1 MQLQNFLTTSP
12 YITVFTGVRDNNTA
26 PVNNTPAAADNN
38 LQEWQDCSL
47 IPGWQVRK
55 CSNSLRLEFLA
66 PDHRLVTSIAE
77 AMVLMKNPPPTF
89 ATAADNGGT
98 KSPPPEDA
106 KVIPTSSSSTT
117 TTSMFRPCPVL
128 SVSACSSPL
137 PTPSSL
143 LLPLVDSS
151 TSTKPC
157 IANDDESTITD
168 DNNANIKLNQV
179 FVTTEWKELRQVAS
193 GFVNLPSANTAD
205 DSSSDSDSDIAVE
218 INFTADP
225 VVFVPKLTKLIQD
238 EEIRARLEQMDGGEK
253 ISGSGANNP
262 RKISVPLNMIHSDE
276 GYENNVDEL
285 KTVMTRRQRDSYRK
299 AKSAAIDKLSA
310 VTEDLNKSQ
319 QEIEKEE
326 EEKMA
331 VNSDGRSRRNRQRQN
346 YEEMND
352 EDFNSLLPKP
362 KFLIQQLNTPPP
374 VVTPLAP
381 ATVTS
386 TNSAISATYGV
397 NGRIPSMRVKE
408 RNRMTDQELALME
421 KWFTMNPYPTAEDRD
436 LIAEMMDMPEKKV
449 RVWFQNK
456 RYKTEDGRMKCHF
469 AKNAPPPPTP
479 VNNTSADSCS
489 STTSLP
495 AIANVTTSSN
505 YAAEGVGGTLDIPA
519 TGTHVCQVCHQNFT
533 TQTDYQIHCKR
544 VHGTETERVV
554 CKDCLKTFDTL
565 WNLKTHCIEFH
576 MGVG

>member
-1 MQLQNFLTTSP
+1 MLS
-12 YITVFTGVRDNNTA
+12 FTGPREHNTA
-26 PVNNTPAAADNN
+26 AAAAVTTPADN
-38 LQEWQDCSL
+38 LEEWQDCSL
-47 IPGWQVRK
+47 IPGWKVRK

-77 AMVLMKNPPPTF
+77 AMALMKNPPPTF
-89 ATAADNGGT
+89 AAVSNAAENGG
-98 KSPPPEDA
+98 KKAPPPQEDA
-106 KVIPTSSSSTT
+106 KVIPTTSSTT
-117 TTSMFRPCPVL
+117 SSMFRPCVL

-137 PTPSSL
+137 PPPPTSTSL
-143 LLPLVDSS
+143 LLPLVDST
-151 TSTKPC
+151 TSTQPSL
-157 IANDDESTITD
+157 ANDVDESSNTD
-168 DNNANIKLNQV
+168 DIDANIKLNQV
-179 FVTTEWKELRQVAS
+179 FVTEEWKKLRLAAS
-193 GFVNLPSANTAD
+193 GFVNLPTAAETDD
-205 DSSSDSDSDIAVE
+205 DSSSSDSDSDSDIAVE

-238 EEIRARLEQMDGGEK
+238 EEIRARLEQMEGGEK
-253 ISGSGANNP
+253 IGGANNP

-276 GYENNVDEL
+276 GYENNVEEL

-310 VTEDLNKSQ
+310 VTEDLKK
-319 QEIEKEE
+319 EIEKEE

-331 VNSDGRSRRNRQRQN
+331 VNSDGRSRRNKQRQN

-374 VVTPLAP
+374 VA
-381 ATVTS
+381 AATS
-386 TNSAISATYGV
+386 TTPTAVTNSNSGVFTYGV

-421 KWFTMNPYPTAEDRD
+421 KWFSMNPYPTAEDRD
-436 LIAEMMDMPEKKV
+436 LIAEMMEMPEKKV

-469 AKNAPPPPTP
+469 AKNGPPPP
-479 VNNTSADSCS
+479 VNNSSADSCS
-489 STTSLP
+489 STTSTP
-495 AIANVTTSSN
+495 AIANVTSN
-505 YAAEGVGGTLDIPA
+505 NYVADGGSNGALDIPA
-519 TGTHVCQVCHQNFT
+519 TGTHVCKVCHQNFT

>member
-1 MQLQNFLTTSP
+1 MLS
-12 YITVFTGVRDNNTA
+12 FTGPREHNNTA
-26 PVNNTPAAADNN
+26 ATSSVNTPADN

-47 IPGWQVRK
+47 IPGWKVRK
-55 CSNSLRLEFLA
+55 CPNSLRLEFLA

-77 AMVLMKNPPPTF
+77 AMMLMKNPPPTF
-89 ATAADNGGT
+89 AAAAENGG
-98 KSPPPEDA
+98 KKAPQEDA
-106 KVIPTSSSSTT
+106 KVTPTTSTT
-117 TTSMFRPCPVL
+117 SSMFRPCVL

-137 PTPSSL
+137 PPPPTSTSPSL
-143 LLPLVDSS
+143 LLPLVDST
-151 TSTKPC
+151 TSSKKPSL
-157 IANDDESTITD
+157 ANDEVDESTNTD
-168 DNNANIKLNQV
+168 ANIKLNQV
-179 FVTTEWKELRQVAS
+179 FVTEEWKKLRLAAS
-193 GFVNLPSANTAD
+193 GFVNLPTAAAAD
-205 DSSSDSDSDIAVE
+205 DNSSSSDSDSDSDIAVE

-253 ISGSGANNP
+253 LSGANNP

-276 GYENNVDEL
+276 GYENNVEEL

-310 VTEDLNKSQ
+310 VTEDLKK
-319 QEIEKEE
+319 EIEKEE

-331 VNSDGRSRRNRQRQN
+331 VNSDGRSRRNKQRQN

-362 KFLIQQLNTPPP
+362 KFLIQQLNTPPTVAP
-374 VVTPLAP
+374 PTTPAAVTN
-381 ATVTS
+381 
-386 TNSAISATYGV
+386 TNSGVVTYGV

-421 KWFTMNPYPTAEDRD
+421 KWFSMNPYPTAEDRD
-436 LIAEMMDMPEKKV
+436 LIAEMMEMPEKKV

-469 AKNAPPPPTP
+469 AKNGPAPQAP
-479 VNNTSADSCS
+479 VNNSSADSCS
-489 STTSLP
+489 STTSIP
-495 AIANVTTSSN
+495 AIANVTSN
-505 YAAEGVGGTLDIPA
+505 NYSAVDGGSNGALEIPA
-519 TGTHVCQVCHQNFT
+519 GGTHVCQVCHQNFT